1 MASGANKK
9 NTTQKRSDT
18 VKKNNSNRSETN
30 NSKAKTS
37 SRAGTGSKTK
47 TGTKSSTGGKTNAGT
62 KTANTSR
69 SQSGKPASSTK
80 AETRKKQEEPVK
92 TEEQKQLGDEVRF
105 LLAIGVTILIT
116 MCNFHLCLG
125 IGEAVYFLL
134 HGFFGCMAYIL
145 PFLLLGMYLFIL
157 SNRGNVEA
165 KMKVRLGIC
174 LFLLCCCLIHVVGIK
189 ESQPFSPVYY
199 YMAGQTGVN
208 GGLVGGLVSGTL
220 QHTVGTGATI
230 LIIVM
235 LMLVNVILLTE
246 HSVVRTLQKNASSF
260 QTRFQE
266 RTSGV
271 IEFMQQLISEDERYD
286 DYEEDWYEDYG
297 DNDFSGPNDAK
308 AAEANAAK
316 EEKKAVGAEDFAVE
330 KSRNSVWNWKG
341 SSKKT
346 KSADFLMQ
354 KIPFLN
360 DDSSDKK
367 QNNELEPYYGL
378 EPERRFGQ
386 EDESILP
393 VRHKTAER
401 KWRKDNGK
409 GISDSPAPSVRAR
422 QVNESSVH
430 SVSSEGRPGSGSV
443 RVMAERDGRFLA
455 EMGFEELLKTEA
467 PQISGSID
475 DFIVYNGLIQTAAL
489 KRLNEEP
496 DYEENEPDYDKIPIY
511 EQEPE
516 EKNAFSQQN
525 PLNSSYNQDLEPADL
540 FVHQPKSA
548 DQDTADHEGQ
558 PAVYEEYNDREQP
571 AEGRKT
577 EAAVDVTE
585 HVVLPEDGPIIRD
598 NSYLAENGL
607 ATAQTPSVPG
617 TASGIARKGSGNGR
631 TDTNSRNDSG
641 NGIWKQDADNANRG
655 SSGAVTFG
663 GKPKPREKKPV
674 VKRSY
679 VFPPANLL
687 KRNTAF
693 SGGLSRTHREIQQKL
708 YDTLQSFSV
717 RVNMGNI
724 SVGPTVTRYEL
735 EPEPGVKVSRIVA
748 LQDDIKLALAASDIR
763 IEAPIPGKSAIGIE
777 VPNHE
782 NTVVGFRELIESEKF
797 RNHSSKV
804 AVAVGRD
811 ISGQIIVA
819 DLAKMP
825 HLLIA
830 GATGSGKS
838 VCINT
843 LIMSIIYKASP
854 EQVKLVMVDPKVVE
868 LSVYNGIPHL
878 LVPVVTDARKAANAL
893 RWAVDEMNDRYKK
906 FAEYNVRNLEGYNE
920 HLRKEKEK
928 DPGNE
933 EPYLYQMVII
943 VDELA
948 DLMMVAQSEV
958 EEAIC
963 RLAQMARAAGIH
975 LVLATQRPS
984 VNVITGLIKA
994 NVPSRIAFA
1003 VSSGVDSRTII
1014 DMNGAEKL
1022 LGKGD
1027 MLFYP
1032 YGLPKPIRVQGA
1044 FISDEEVS
1052 RVVTFLHKNNGEV
1065 SGQDMMEKMITSAS
1079 ENAQM
1084 KTERDEYFERAACF
1098 IIEKDKAS
1106 IGALQRNF
1114 KIGFNRAARL
1124 MDQLAAAG
1132 VVGEED
1138 GTKPRKILMNMEEF
1152 NQFIETE

>member
-1 MASGANKK
+1 MASGANQRKTK
-9 NTTQKRSDT
+9 QKRSDA
-18 VKKNNSNRSETN
+18 VKKNHNSNRNKTN
-30 NSKAKTS
+30 TGKGSRTKNTSQKAAKNAGQKAAKNSS
-37 SRAGTGSKTK
+37 SVKKNGTGKPQADAAQ
-47 TGTKSSTGGKTNAGT
+47 NAD
-62 KTANTSR
+62 
-69 SQSGKPASSTK
+69 
-80 AETRKKQEEPVK
+80 
-92 TEEQKQLGDEVRF
+92 QKLLKDEVRF
-105 LLAIGVTILIT
+105 LLAMGAALLVT
-116 MCNFHLCLG
+116 MCNFHLCLDV
-125 IGEAVYFLL
+125 GEMVYFVL
-134 HGFFGCMAYIL
+134 HGFFGWLAYLL
-145 PFLLLGMYLFIL
+145 PFLLLGMYLFLL
-157 SNRGNVEA
+157 SNPGSKEA
-165 KMKVRLGIC
+165 QFKVRLCAG
-174 LFLLCCCLIHVVGIK
+174 LFLLCCCLVHVIGIK
-189 ESQPFSPVYY
+189 ESQPFSPAYY
-199 YMAGQTGVN
+199 FMAGQSGIN
-208 GGLVGGLVSGTL
+208 GGLVGGLVSGML
-220 QHTVGTGATI
+220 QHLIGTVATI
-230 LIIVM
+230 LIIV
-235 LMLVNVILLTE
+235 LFMLVDVILLTE
-246 HSVVRTLQKNASSF
+246 RSVVRTLQKNTAAI
-260 QTRFQE
+260 QTQFRE
-266 RTSGV
+266 KTSG
-271 IEFMQQLISEDERYD
+271 IRDFMQNMIPEDERYD
-286 DYEEDWYEDYG
+286 DYENEYEEEYG
-297 DNDFSGPNDAK
+297 ENRY
-308 AAEANAAK
+308 E
-316 EEKKAVGAEDFAVE
+316 EEKETSVSNFDEKDFREEESQKTSDSDSPAASSSGN
-330 KSRNSVWNWKG
+330 SRTGSVWNWKG
-341 SSKKT
+341 SSKRMNDY
-346 KSADFLMQ
+346 ADFLVQ
-354 KIPFLN
+354 KLPFLN
-360 DDSSDKK
+360 
-367 QNNELEPYYGL
+367 EG
-378 EPERRFGQ
+378 
-386 EDESILP
+386 
-393 VRHKTAER
+393 TAEKTRRSGEASDVFGKRTVQEANRR
-401 KWRKDNGK
+401 KTNYERKDTSFSANAVKK
-409 GISDSPAPSVRAR
+409 GRVSASSGPAA
-422 QVNESSVH
+422 
-430 SVSSEGRPGSGSV
+430 SSEGRPGSSSLRIV
-443 RVMAERDGRFLA
+443 VDRDRRSLA
-455 EMGFEELLKTEA
+455 EMGFEMLLQREA
-467 PQISGSID
+467 SEIRGSID
-475 DFIVYNGLIQTAAL
+475 DFIVYNGLMQSAAAE
-489 KRLNEEP
+489 REDGFFQEE
-496 DYEENEPDYDKIPIY
+496 
-511 EQEPE
+511 
-516 EKNAFSQQN
+516 
-525 PLNSSYNQDLEPADL
+525 
-540 FVHQPKSA
+540 
-548 DQDTADHEGQ
+548 G
-558 PAVYEEYNDREQP
+558 VYEEDLSGKEKGYEEYPLEDESTYEEDFSEEEILHKEADLREEVLQEEEMP
-571 AEGRKT
+571 VQREAVEEDNSSGGYETLSDEEAAASRMLEADGKEHSLPSAAEK
-577 EAAVDVTE
+577 AVDVTE
-585 HVVLPEDGPIIRD
+585 HVILPEDGPVVRSSAD
-598 NSYLAENGL
+598 NGL
-607 ATAQTPSVPG
+607 RVKQKE
-617 TASGIARKGSGNGR
+617 SG
-631 TDTNSRNDSG
+631 
-641 NGIWKQDADNANRG
+641 GIWKQDTANGNRG

-663 GKPKPREKKPV
+663 GKPKPPVKKPV
-674 VKRSY
+674 VKRPY
-679 VFPPANLL
+679 IYPPANLL

-708 YDTLQSFSV
+708 YETLQSFGV

-724 SVGPTVTRYEL
+724 SVGPSVTRYEL

-782 NTVVGFRELIESEKF
+782 NTVVGFRELIESDTF
-797 RNHSSKV
+797 RNHSSGV

-906 FAEYNVRNLEGYNE
+906 FAEHNVRNLEGYNE
-920 HLRKEKEK
+920 NLKKLKAK
-928 DPGNE
+928 DPTNE

-1052 RVVTFLHKNNGEV
+1052 RVVAFLHKNNGEV
-1065 SGQDMMEKMITSAS
+1065 SGQEMMEKMITSATES
-1079 ENAQM
+1079 AQM
-1084 KTERDEYFERAACF
+1084 KTERDEYFERAARF

-1124 MDQLAAAG
+1124 MDQLAASG
-1132 VVGEED
+1132 IVGEED

-1152 NQFIETE
+1152 NQYLESE